1 MKEADGKTKQ
11 NKTNKQ
17 TVVAIGFSNDMLKE
31 DFRQVG
37 ISSISSFIL
46 YRVHNPFILLLT

>member
-17 TVVAIGFSNDMLKE
+17 IDAIVFKNDILKE

-37 ISSISSFIL
+37 TSSISSFIL
-46 YRVHNPFILLLT
+46 YQVHNPFILLLT

>member
-37 ISSISSFIL
+37 ISSSSSFIL